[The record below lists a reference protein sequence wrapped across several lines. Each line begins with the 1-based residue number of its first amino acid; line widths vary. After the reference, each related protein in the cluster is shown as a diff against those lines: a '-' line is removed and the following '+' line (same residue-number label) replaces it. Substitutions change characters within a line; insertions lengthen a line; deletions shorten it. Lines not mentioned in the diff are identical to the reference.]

1 MLCSC
6 FSTTMAAALWLLLVA
21 AAAAATASVGAESQE
36 QDMDYANYPDEQD
49 LTLELIKELVVG
61 RRSLAISAL
70 LLRTRLSPARTCPRR
85 PAANA
90 HVRARLVQCIVQT
103 TTCARR

>member
-49 LTLELIKELVVG
+49 DLTLMLIKELFIDGKCFFYFIYVYLG
-61 RRSLAISAL
+61 GADSTPNHADA
-70 LLRTRLSPARTCPRR
+70 TW
-85 PAANA
+85 
-90 HVRARLVQCIVQT
+90 HG
-103 TTCARR
+103 